1 MHPDPARDA
10 GTGHLAAWQRE
21 VGLRLAAVKAGRRQD
36 GPFEASLTGVPLG
49 YVRLLSLEADP
60 VRLSRTPG
68 LVESAPALAVA
79 VVLQE
84 HGHAALTQ
92 DGRSTVLEP
101 GQAAVVDLRRPFSL
115 DERERFRLRVLRV
128 PDHALDVPAHS
139 VRRVTGRALSP
150 RDGVPALL
158 VPLLARLA
166 VTAGRIPPS
175 VADALG
181 GNTTDLLATLVH
193 DASDPDDDDH
203 AGAARD
209 RLVRSVLRHIDRHLG
224 DPDLGPESIAAAH
237 RISVRYLHRLF
248 EDEAV
253 TVSRLVQRRRVE
265 ECAKELARR
274 GSVSATVSAVSSRWG
289 FHSPAHFSRAF
300 KALYGHPPGR
310 WRGAAPATTGT
321 VRP

>member
-1 MHPDPARDA
+1 M
-10 GTGHLAAWQRE
+10 
-21 VGLRLAAVKAGRRQD
+21 
-36 GPFEASLTGVPLG
+36 
-49 YVRLLSLEADP
+49 
-60 VRLSRTPG
+60 
-68 LVESAPALAVA
+68 
-79 VVLQE
+79 
-84 HGHAALTQ
+84 
-92 DGRSTVLEP
+92 
-101 GQAAVVDLRRPFSL
+101 
-115 DERERFRLRVLRV
+115 
-128 PDHALDVPAHS
+128 
-139 VRRVTGRALSP
+139 
-150 RDGVPALL
+150 
-158 VPLLARLA
+158 
-166 VTAGRIPPS
+166 
-175 VADALG
+175 
-181 GNTTDLLATLVH
+181 H

>member
-1 MHPDPARDA
+1 MHPDPARHGA
-10 GTGHLAAWQRE
+10 VGHLAAWQRDL
-21 VGLRLAAVKAGRRQD
+21 GQRLAAVKAGRRQE

-68 LVESAPALAVA
+68 LVESAPARAVA

-84 HGHAALTQ
+84 HGQAALTQ
-92 DGRSTVLEP
+92 DGRSTTLEP

-128 PDHALDVPAHS
+128 PDHALDVPSQS
-139 VRRVTGRALSP
+139 VRQVTGRRLSP
-150 RDGVPALL
+150 HDGVAALL
-158 VPLLARLA
+158 IPLLARLA
-166 VTAGRIPPS
+166 TTAGRVPPS

-193 DASDPDDDDH
+193 DASDADDGGH
-203 AGAARD
+203 TGAARD
-209 RLVRSVLRHIDRHLG
+209 RLLRSVRRHIDSRLG
-224 DPDLGPESIAAAH
+224 DPDLGPETVAAAH
-237 RISVRYLHRLF
+237 RVSVRYLHRLF

-253 TVSRLVQRRRVE
+253 TVSRLIQRRRVE

-300 KALYGHPPGR
+300 KAVYGHPPGR
-310 WRGAAPATTGT
+310 WRSAAPVTADPVG
-321 VRP
+321 P